1 MEINT
6 RVTLKTIAQEAGV
19 SITCASN
26 IINGKTREYSEHTI
40 KKIQKIAKDRQYI
53 PNTIAR
59 SMKTNS
65 TMTLGLILP
74 DITNPYYPELAKS
87 IEETAYDFGYN
98 IIYINSND
106 NIKKEKEAFTLLI
119 ERMVNGIIYVP
130 SFNTTEISPEI
141 EKCHIP
147 IVMVDRAIE
156 IKGIAGT
163 VSSNDRLGAELAT
176 QYLVD
181 HGYRNIFFISGEQQ
195 SVKTSDRILG
205 FSDTL
210 VRNNIPFDEGCIA
223 KGDYSVEFG
232 YQATQKF
239 LNSHRCDAVFTAS
252 DTLAIGALQA
262 LNANN
267 IKVPDT
273 VALIGYDNI
282 YFSKYLSPP
291 LTTVE
296 QPKYEMGIAAVQMLV
311 KIIEKRTVGNTT
323 VIIDPKLVIRGSV
336 R

>member
-1 MEINT
+1 MEKNT

-26 IINGKTREYSEHTI
+26 IINGKTWEYSEHTI
-40 KKIQKIAKDRQYI
+40 KKIQQIAKDRQYI

-74 DITNPYYPELAKS
+74 DIMNPYYPELAKS

-119 ERMVNGIIYVP
+119 ERMVNGIVYVP
-130 SFNTTEISPEI
+130 SFNTTEIAPEI

-147 IVMVDRAIE
+147 IVMVDRTFE
-156 IKGIAGT
+156 LKGIAGT
-163 VSSNDRLGAELAT
+163 VSSNDRFGAQLAT
-176 QYLVD
+176 QYLID
-181 HGYRNIFFISGEQQ
+181 HGCRNIFFISGEQK

-205 FSDTL
+205 FTDTL
-210 VRNNIPFDEGCIA
+210 VRNNISCRDGYIA

-239 LNSHRCDAVFTAS
+239 LISHQCDAVFTAS

-273 VALIGYDNI
+273 VALVGYDNI

-296 QPKYEMGIAAVQMLV
+296 QPKYEMGVAAVKMLV
-311 KIIEKRTVGNTT
+311 NIIEKKSVSNTA